1 MKIDLLTS
9 SAKKSGITISEA
21 TFGKDFNESLVHQA
35 VVSYMAGS
43 RQGSAKQKTRSEV
56 RGGGKKPYRQKGT
69 GRARAGTIRS
79 PLWRGGGV
87 TFAATPRDYS
97 KKINKKMYRAALRSI
112 FSELLRQGKLVAI
125 ETPVL
130 EKPKTKEIAKFL
142 KDFSLSKVL
151 FITDNFDSNFYL
163 SARNIPNVD
172 VITVKEINPVI
183 LLKSDKVAV
192 TAAAFKLI
200 EAVSYTHLTLPTKA

>member
-9 SAKKSGITISEA
+9 SAKKSDITISEA

-43 RQGSAKQKTRSEV
+43 RQGSSKQKTRSEV

-87 TFAATPRDYS
+87 AFAATPRDYS

-183 LLKSDKVAV
+183 LLRSEKVAV
-192 TAAAFKLI
+192 TPAAFKLI
-200 EAVSYTHLTLPTKA
+200 EAWV